1 MKHFHDD
8 DGLNIF
14 RIPVG
19 WQYLV
24 KNTLG
29 GTLDATFFATY
40 DTIMQSCLSLFNT
53 KCILDVHNYARW
65 NGGIIGQGGP
75 TDVSTRMSRV
85 RVRG

>member
-14 RIPVG
+14 RLPVG

-24 KNTLG
+24 AGKLG
-29 GTLDATFFATY
+29 GTLDATFFSTY
-40 DTIMQSCLSLFNT
+40 DAIMQSCLALSGT

-75 TDVSTRMSRV
+75 TDVSEAPLLGWQV
-85 RVRG
+85 